1 MSLLLYIKN
10 NIYKRVSFFKI
21 YIKLG
26 EIMDKTEIIVY
37 GRGGLGAK
45 TCAQVIAE
53 SALMSGK
60 EIQAFP
66 EYGPERRGAPVR
78 AYVRISDKPI
88 RTSSTIKEP
97 SFVIVIDAGLFTVM
111 PELNGFTCPIIVN
124 TKKDKKEFKTK
135 TKNLYLIDASKISQE
150 QLKSN
155 NPNMVL
161 IGVLLKLISIIKF
174 EDVKKVIEEEFTKK
188 NKKELIEPNV
198 NCLKKGKDYFK

>member
-1 MSLLLYIKN
+1 MN
-10 NIYKRVSFFKI
+10 NV
-21 YIKLG
+21 
-26 EIMDKTEIIVY
+26 EIIVC

-53 SALMSGK
+53 SALLAGK

-78 AYVRISDKPI
+78 AFVRISDKPI
-88 RTSSTIKEP
+88 RTSSTITNP
-97 SFVIVIDAGLFTVM
+97 SFVIVIDPGLFSVM
-111 PELNGFTCPIIVN
+111 PELNNHVCPIIVN
-124 TKKDKKEFKTK
+124 TNKDKKEFKVK
-135 TKNLYLIDASKISQE
+135 TKDLYLIDASKISLE

-161 IGVLLKLISIIKF
+161 IGVLLKLTNIIKF

-188 NKKELIEPNV
+188 NKKELIEPNIA
-198 NCLKKGKDYFK
+198 CLKAGMKM

>member
-1 MSLLLYIKN
+1 MGN
-10 NIYKRVSFFKI
+10 
-21 YIKLG
+21 
-26 EIMDKTEIIVY
+26 TEIIVY

-53 SALMSGK
+53 AALMAGK

-88 RTSSTIKEP
+88 RTSSTITEP
-97 SFVIVIDAGLFTVM
+97 TFVIVIDPSLFIVM
-111 PELNGFTCPIIVN
+111 PELNSYTCPIIVN

-135 TKNLYLIDASKISQE
+135 TKELYLIDATKISEE

-161 IGVLLKLISIIKF
+161 IGVLLKLTNIIKF
-174 EDVKKVIEEEFTKK
+174 EDIKKVIEEEFTKK
-188 NKKELIEPNV
+188 NKKEMIEPNV
-198 NCLKKGKDYFK
+198 NCLKAGMKK

>member
-1 MSLLLYIKN
+1 MTN
-10 NIYKRVSFFKI
+10 
-21 YIKLG
+21 
-26 EIMDKTEIIVY
+26 TEIIVY

-53 SALMSGK
+53 SALMAGK

-88 RTSSTIKEP
+88 RTSSTITTP
-97 SFVIVIDAGLFTVM
+97 DFVIVIDPSLFIVM
-111 PELNGFTCPIIVN
+111 PELNNYGCPIIVN

-135 TKNLYLIDASKISQE
+135 TKELYLVDASKISQE

-161 IGVLLKLISIIKF
+161 IGVLLKLTNIIKF
-174 EDVKKVIEEEFTKK
+174 EDVKKIIEDEFTKK
-188 NKKELIEPNV
+188 NKKEMIEPNIA
-198 NCLKKGKDYFK
+198 CLKAGMKL